1 MDVSTRFAI
10 LGDIAK
16 ETAKNVAMMV
26 PFVRQWRLCYPRA
39 ALLSREITEADLVEY
54 GFPAFEMLLKHISS
68 SSIQGA
74 TVVEIGPGDNVV
86 TGIPLLALGAAA
98 YHAVDRFMGNVESET
113 AHKLYAS
120 VAEELPR
127 RYGIPREAVTEPSC
141 YPRALIGS
149 RVFLYPKGIEEFR
162 SFNLS
167 GVADLVFSHGV
178 GQGVA
183 SPELF
188 VQASYDFLKPGGMA
202 IHLMQFGAT
211 GCWRR
216 YPNPLTFL
224 TVNGML
230 WNLTASHRGASNRV
244 RCDEFEALFARSGFH
259 VTTHVLEEITRNH
272 VDEIRP
278 FLAGRFKAVPAES
291 LEVAVAVFA
300 CVKPG

>member
-26 PFVRQWRLCYPRA
+26 PFVRQWRLRYPRA
-39 ALLSREITEADLVEY
+39 AHLSRDITEADLAEY

-68 SSIQGA
+68 SSIRGA

-86 TGIPLLALGAAA
+86 TGIPLLALGAVA

-113 AHKLYAS
+113 ARKLYAR

-127 RYGIPREAVTEPSC
+127 RYGIPREAVTEPAC

-149 RVFLYPKGIEEFR
+149 RVFLYRKGIEEFR

-167 GVADLVFSHGV
+167 GVADLVFSRGV

-188 VQASYDFLKPGGMA
+188 VRASYDFLKPGGMA
-202 IHLMQFGAT
+202 IHMMQFGPM
-211 GCWRR
+211 GCWHR
-216 YPNPLTFL
+216 YPNPLTYL
-224 TVNGML
+224 TVNATL
-230 WNLTASHRGASNRV
+230 WNLTVSHRGGSNRI
-244 RCDEFEALFARSGFH
+244 RCDQFEAMFARAGFH
-259 VTTHVLEEITRNH
+259 VTTHVQEKIARNH

-278 FLAGRFKAVPAES
+278 FLGDRFKAVPDES
-291 LEVAVAVFA
+291 LEVAVAVFV